1 MLWNSFY
8 LSAILIDMKKKF
20 TCEENKVRLDQF
32 LTNSLPKFSR
42 SKIQKIIELGLV
54 SVNKKIIKSKHLSL
68 INGDVVIVDYTE
80 DKTIKIP
87 ESIKNIKII
96 ADEKDFLI
104 IEKPAGVLTHQ
115 VEGMR
120 EYSLIDWVLE
130 KYPKIKKV
138 GDDDFTRAGIVH
150 RLDKKVSG
158 LMVIPKNQKM
168 FNYLKQQFQSHTVI
182 KKYYAL
188 AHGKVEDDYGEIDF
202 PISRSKTSGKMVS
215 KPHNLEGK
223 SALTLYSVI
232 KRYGGYTFLDVE
244 IKTGRN
250 HQIRTHMQAMGHP
263 VVGDELYKMKNLKD
277 RFNLDRIFLHSHY
290 LEFDDLG
297 AERKVYESKLPKE
310 LEHILNSLKTNG

>member
-1 MLWNSFY
+1 MWNSFC
-8 LSAILIDMKKKF
+8 LSAILIDMKKKL
-20 TCEENKVRLDQF
+20 TCEENKTRLDQF
-32 LTNSLPKFSR
+32 LTSNLPKFSR

-54 SVNKKIIKSKHLSL
+54 LVNKKIIKSKHFSL
-68 INGDVVIVDYTE
+68 TSGDVVVVDYTE
-80 DKTIKIP
+80 DKSIKMP
-87 ESIKNIKII
+87 ESIENTKII
-96 ADEKDFLI
+96 SETVDYLI

-120 EYSLIDWVLE
+120 EYSLIDWVLK

-138 GDDDFTRAGIVH
+138 GDGNFTRSGIVH

-188 AHGKVEDDYGEIDF
+188 VYGEVSDDYGEINF
-202 PISRSKTSGKMVS
+202 PISRSKSSGKMVS

-223 SALTLYSVI
+223 SALTLYEVI
-232 KRYGGYTFLDVE
+232 KRFGGYTLLDVE

-250 HQIRTHMQAMGHP
+250 HQIRTHMQAIGHP
-263 VVGDELYKMKNLKD
+263 VVGDELYKMKNIKD
-277 RFNLDRIFLHSHY
+277 RFNLNRIFLHSHY
-290 LEFDDLG
+290 LEFDNLQ
-297 AERKVYESKLPKE
+297 AERKIYESKLPGE
-310 LEHILNSLKTNG
+310 LEDILNSLKTNG